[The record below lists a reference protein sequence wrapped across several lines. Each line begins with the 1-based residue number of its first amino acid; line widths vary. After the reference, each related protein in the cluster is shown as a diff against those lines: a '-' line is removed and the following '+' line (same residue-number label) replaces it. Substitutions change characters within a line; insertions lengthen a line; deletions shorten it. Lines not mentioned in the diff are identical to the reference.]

1 MTGDVLVDAF
11 TRGNVEKLKKSKLQK
26 EGEQKKT
33 KPRKLKSRFCLYE
46 FADVSTSKYLYD
58 GRF

>member
-1 MTGDVLVDAF
+1 M
-11 TRGNVEKLKKSKLQK
+11 EKVKKSKLQK

-58 GRF
+58 GHF